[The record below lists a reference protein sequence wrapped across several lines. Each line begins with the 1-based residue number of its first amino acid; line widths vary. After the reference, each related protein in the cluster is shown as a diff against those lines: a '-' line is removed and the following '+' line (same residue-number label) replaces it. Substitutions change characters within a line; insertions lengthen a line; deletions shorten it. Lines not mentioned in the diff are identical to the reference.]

1 AWDLLEEHHVDMILT
16 GQELEDGTAEKFLDK
31 LALSPHQNIPVI
43 IITSNDDMKTRDIYF
58 KKGVVDF
65 IPKAS
70 FTPARLR
77 QHVDYFGQQDKMIAA
92 IQKMEIAILD
102 DSNLSINVITSI
114 LKIHDIKNVD
124 SFTAP
129 GDLLNAEKDY
139 DIYFVDIM
147 LPGVSGEGIVVELR
161 RRFPLSVII
170 VVSSLD
176 KYNTIVH
183 VLESG
188 ADDYIIKPFDARLLM
203 ARIKSNVRHFL
214 AMGELKQQ
222 SYELKK
228 MAITDSLTGARNH
241 RYLFNRLDA
250 EIAHSERHER
260 HLSVLLLDI
269 DFFKSVNDTYG
280 HPMGDV
286 VLKQLAKL
294 FLDNCRK
301 HDIFG
306 RYGGEE
312 FMLIM
317 PDTDI
322 SGAYSFSER
331 IREGFQKMKIKG
343 IEREIT
349 FSAGL
354 AEWKGET
361 NEGLLKK
368 ADQLLYKA
376 KDAGRNQICQG

>member
-1 AWDLLEEHHVDMILT
+1 MIILHLDRSQFFHKVVKEAGRIDSVEFLNSGSIEEAWDLLEEHHVDMILT

-260 HLSVLLLDI
+260 HLSVLLLR
-269 DFFKSVNDTYG
+269 SS
-280 HPMGDV
+280 H
-286 VLKQLAKL
+286 
-294 FLDNCRK
+294 
-301 HDIFG
+301 
-306 RYGGEE
+306 GGCGSK
-312 FMLIM
+312 
-317 PDTDI
+317 TT
-322 SGAYSFSER
+322 G
-331 IREGFQKMKIKG
+331 
-343 IEREIT
+343 
-349 FSAGL
+349 
-354 AEWKGET
+354 
-361 NEGLLKK
+361 
-368 ADQLLYKA
+368 
-376 KDAGRNQICQG
+376 